1 MPEAAVQASN
11 LPGWGFL
18 THGEC
23 WHNNHHA
30 FPESARM
37 GIEPGELDPGWQVLK
52 LLERTGLASNL
63 GVPRVAPERDDLE
76 ELRPRFVHA
85 EPVPPAR

>member
-1 MPEAAVQASN
+1 VQASN

-37 GIEPGELDPGWQVLK
+37 GIGPGELDPGWLI
-52 LLERTGLASNL
+52 LRALEKMGLAKNL
-63 GVPRVAPERDDLE
+63 GVPRAEDMRDDLE
-76 ELRPRFVHA
+76 GARSTVTMRPSA
-85 EPVPPAR
+85 TQAA